1 MYVAEYSARY
11 NLKSYSSLIIVTSLR
26 LQELDTMEEEMFLVS
41 GVLGG
46 LLVINVL
53 LVLFMSLK
61 VARYKPLPSVA
72 SD

>member
-1 MYVAEYSARY
+1 M
-11 NLKSYSSLIIVTSLR
+11 R
-26 LQELDTMEEEMFLVS
+26 LQELDTVEEEMFLVS

-72 SD
+72 VASD

>member
-1 MYVAEYSARY
+1 M
-11 NLKSYSSLIIVTSLR
+11 K
-26 LQELDTMEEEMFLVS
+26 LQELDTVEEEMFIVS

-61 VARYKPLPSVA
+61 MARYKQQTTDLSCQ
-72 SD
+72 